1 MEDLKL
7 KINLEIEISRKDL
20 ISYGNDFLESGSFT
34 EWACLGNDTE
44 HFNNFRNLHSDMY
57 LGEVV
62 MLYLLEGNSI
72 LVYDNENEEDYWEL
86 NLEKLLNGI
95 KMNIEYRNECTFNYE
110 DYDFYDDDRIL
121 QFALFGE
128 VVFG

>member
-20 ISYGNDFLESGSFT
+20 IDYGNDFMECGAFT
-34 EWACLGNDTE
+34 SWACLGNDTKE
-44 HFNNFRNLHSDMY
+44 FREFRKLHSDMY

-72 LVYDNENEEDYWEL
+72 TVYDNENDEDYWEL

-95 KMNIEYRNECTFNYE
+95 KMNIEFRNECKFNYE
-110 DYDFYDDDRIL
+110 DYDFYDDDRVL
-121 QFALFGE
+121 QYALFGE
-128 VVFG
+128 LVFG